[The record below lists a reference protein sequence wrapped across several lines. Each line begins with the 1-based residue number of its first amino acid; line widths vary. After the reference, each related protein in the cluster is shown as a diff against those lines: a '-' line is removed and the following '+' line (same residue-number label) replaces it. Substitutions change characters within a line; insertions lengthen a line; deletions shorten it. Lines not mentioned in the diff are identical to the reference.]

1 MAVTLTRPSPLRT
14 AAAIILGGV
23 IGFIVFLLFALVIA
37 AVNDLMG
44 MNIPFTLRADENA
57 WSAGLL
63 ILFIGLSIAG
73 VYWKELTTP
82 PEEPEGPAAEL
93 PEDEETD

>member
-1 MAVTLTRPSPLRT
+1 MAVTLTKPTPLRT

-37 AVNDLMG
+37 GINDVMG

-82 PEEPEGPAAEL
+82 PTEPEGPAIDL
-93 PEDEETD
+93 PDDDTD